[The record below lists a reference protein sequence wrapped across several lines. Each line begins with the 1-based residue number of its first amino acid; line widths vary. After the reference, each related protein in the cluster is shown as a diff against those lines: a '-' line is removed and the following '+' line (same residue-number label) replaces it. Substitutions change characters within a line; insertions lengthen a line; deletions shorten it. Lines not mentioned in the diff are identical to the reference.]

1 MDEILEKAI
10 AAEMLEK
17 AISAERDVQTINQ
30 NMCKCGRPAHIA
42 ENLFR
47 TQYRVE
53 CLSCHESSGWFA
65 KIDDAVKEWNKNNP
79 NNL

>member
-1 MDEILEKAI
+1 MDAIIAAEILEKAI
-10 AAEMLEK
+10 T
-17 AISAERDVQTINQ
+17 AERDIQTINQ

-47 TQYRVE
+47 TRYRVA
-53 CLSCHESSGWFA
+53 CYGCHESSGWFA

-79 NNL
+79 ENL